1 MVGWTRLDILPYLV
15 VIPNGRT
22 SKTSPLGIYRV
33 TNTPFFD
40 ADHWHF
46 KALMDFIA
54 IRDLHELL
62 SSKAAID
69 AHLNSRTLMS
79 LKDNGGDVEI
89 KNRIDAHLSSS
100 LTNSIDHFSALT
112 VLALSTTFEVAT
124 KDFFRNIFVSQ
135 PLLMHDFLTSADQ
148 SGVVFLADVVKAGD
162 FNNLINSLAE
172 KASNSAAKGKYSS
185 VLARIF
191 RLCKWKDTTGIK
203 DKIDSIQADR
213 NFIAHEKAINSRSI
227 ESISDAHS
235 VVAHALEILA
245 ECAIKKN
252 IPGRYTCVQRT
263 HFLLLGMV

>member
-1 MVGWTRLDILPYLV
+1 M
-15 VIPNGRT
+15 
-22 SKTSPLGIYRV
+22 
-33 TNTPFFD
+33 NTPFFD
-40 ADHWHF
+40 ADHWHH

-62 SSKAAID
+62 SSKTAID
-69 AHLNSRTLMS
+69 AHLNSRTVMS
-79 LKDNGGDVEI
+79 LKDNGGDFEI
-89 KNRIDAHLSSS
+89 KNRLGAQLSSS

-148 SGVVFLADVVKAGD
+148 SGIIFLADVIKAGD

-227 ESISDAHS
+227 ESISDTHS

-245 ECAIKKN
+245 ECAIKKK

-263 HFLLLGMV
+263 HFLILGDLHVLADDVMKDA